1 MLTSIAFIFLI
12 GMFLGW
18 IFKKIQ
24 LPALIGMIATG
35 IILGPYFLNL
45 IDKSILAISADLRQ
59 IALVVILTRAGLSLD
74 IKELKKSGRCALLMC
89 FVPAS
94 FEIIGTII
102 FAPLLFNISYFE
114 AALIGSV
121 IAAVSPAVV
130 VPRMLKVMNEGF
142 GTDKQIPHIIL
153 AGASA
158 DDVYVIVLF
167 TSFSSILA
175 GNNASIINFIQIPTS
190 IILGIALGISA
201 GLFLNLFFRK
211 IHIRDSAKIIILM
224 SLSFL
229 IIAFQDLF
237 YDYVRVSGLIAIMV
251 VGMTLFAKYP
261 VLAKRLSN
269 KYNKLWVAAEIVLF
283 VLVGSTVQIN
293 SITKYGVSAVI
304 LLIIALVF
312 RMLGVFI
319 SLIKSKL
326 NSKERIFC
334 MLAYTPKATVQAAI
348 GAIPLAM
355 GLECGGLVLSIAVL
369 SIIIT
374 APFGA
379 LMVDLTYKKLLKK
392 SENYSV

>member
-319 SLIKSKL
+319 SLIKAKL